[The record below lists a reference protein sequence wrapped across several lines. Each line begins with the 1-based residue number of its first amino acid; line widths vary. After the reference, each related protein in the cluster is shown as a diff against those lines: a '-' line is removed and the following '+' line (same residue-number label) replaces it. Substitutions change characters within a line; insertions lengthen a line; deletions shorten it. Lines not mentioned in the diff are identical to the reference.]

1 MTSSE
6 QDLVRRCQES
16 TGAAF
21 EEAYEGLYGL
31 YKNRV
36 FAICLRIVGNEED
49 ALDVAQEALVTV
61 ARRIG
66 SFEHR
71 SQFSSWVYRIAV
83 NAAIDSRR
91 RRMAGPAFVS
101 ADPGS
106 QPGSRG
112 TDPAAPLESSEPSI
126 RAATTESCEAVRL
139 ALTRLNPRVS
149 ALLTLRYVQGLSYEA
164 ISEIQECSLG
174 TVKSRLNRAH
184 QALREYLER
193 HGQAGLPTD

>member
-49 ALDVAQEALVTV
+49 ALDAAQEALVTV
-61 ARRIG
+61 ARRIC

-91 RRMAGPAFVS
+91 RRMVGSSTVS
-101 ADPGS
+101 ADPGA

-112 TDPAAPLESSEPSI
+112 IDPAAPLETSEPSM
-126 RAATTESCEAVRL
+126 RASTAESCEAVRL

-164 ISEIQECSLG
+164 ISEVQECSLG

-193 HGQAGLPTD
+193 HGQAGLPTE